1 MLRSALALS
10 CGTRLP
16 APQQPSYGRPTH
28 QPTVSPAKESAPTPN
43 SARGGRR
50 KTPSRGRLALSPA
63 WWRTI
68 IKKCKTQNEFV
79 PNTSVAAVRT
89 SVAHGEWVVWWAN
102 GLVDGSVVG
111 WVVGSF
117 CTWVSAS
124 APVGGKLSFSSMPA
138 CSGDAY
144 EPTHMFAAVPGSV
157 VTHGAG

>member
-1 MLRSALALS
+1 MRHQTARATTTKLRPPHTPAHGVPGERI
-10 CGTRLP
+10 GTDAEL
-16 APQQPSYGRPTH
+16 GD
-28 QPTVSPAKESAPTPN
+28 
-43 SARGGRR
+43 RGGRGR
-50 KTPSRGRLALSPA
+50 TPSRGRIALSRA

-68 IKKCKTQNEFV
+68 IKKCKTQNEFL

-89 SVAHGEWVVWWAN
+89 SVAHGKRVVWWVN